1 MKRGRAFSE
10 TKNLLLDF
18 SRSKLS
24 AATCPGRQLRI
35 AWPPTRTS
43 GARSNRNPLY
53 VPTPALSTPR
63 RRHRFAAPWAG
74 STGRE
79 ACSRSAI
86 LRGDSGRC
94 QRWARSEDDTGRRWA
109 AILPTRRGTLF
120 LTSGAAETATGCDQR
135 RPAALELG
143 SAGEWARR
151 RAPART
157 RRSDG

>member
-18 SRSKLS
+18 LQEQIVRCYLPGSS
-24 AATCPGRQLRI
+24 AAYCLAANSNQRGTLKPEPTIRSDAGPVN
-35 AWPPTRTS
+35 PPATAS
-43 GARSNRNPLY
+43 F
-53 VPTPALSTPR
+53 R
-63 RRHRFAAPWAG
+63 RPMSRFHMEG
-74 STGRE
+74 IVL
-79 ACSRSAI
+79 AI
-86 LRGDSGRC
+86 SHITGDSGRC